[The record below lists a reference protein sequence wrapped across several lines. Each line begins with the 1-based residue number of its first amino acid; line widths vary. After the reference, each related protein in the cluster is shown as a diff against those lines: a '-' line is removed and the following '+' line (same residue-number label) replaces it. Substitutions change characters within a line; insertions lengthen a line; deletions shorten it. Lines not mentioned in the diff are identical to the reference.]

1 MDWPAALSLSA
12 GLAMDAVAV
21 SVATGVVAT
30 RVRVRDA
37 IAVAVIFGG
46 IHAITPTLGW
56 LVGSR
61 FGSSV
66 HSWEHWIA
74 FVLLGGIGVKMLW
87 DARKAHD
94 EPEAAPKQ
102 PFALKVL
109 LVLGV
114 ATGIDAVAAGISLP
128 MLGLPL
134 WPSVAVI
141 GVVTGVLSV
150 AGLFIG
156 YRFRFLLGRS
166 LDVLG
171 GLVLLGLAVKALV
184 VGLR

>member
-1 MDWPAALSLSA
+1 MDWLGALSLSA

-21 SVATGVVAT
+21 SVARGVVAT
-30 RVRVRDA
+30 QVRLRDA
-37 IAVAVIFGG
+37 AAVAVIFGG
-46 IHAITPTLGW
+46 IHALTPTLGW

-61 FGSSV
+61 FGSFV

-74 FVLLGGIGVKMLW
+74 FVLLGGIGMKMLW
-87 DARKAHD
+87 DARQARG
-94 EPEAAPKQ
+94 EPDAIPEQ
-102 PFALKVL
+102 PFALRVL

-114 ATGIDAVAAGISLP
+114 ATSIDAFAAGISLP
-128 MLGLPL
+128 LLGLPL

-141 GVVTGVLSV
+141 GVVTAALSV

-156 YRFRFLLGRS
+156 YRFRLLLGRS

-171 GLVLLGLAVKALV
+171 GVVLIGLAVKALV
-184 VGLR
+184 TGLR